1 MDNIVDS
8 MENAYQEFVNAT
20 SSFLEAT
27 QTSGGEKSEASDAAI
42 QNFSQRYEL
51 FKIACDQAEE
61 LVTYMKQSITN
72 KCVVDEAT
80 YERTKEEF
88 LVDDVEFEKD
98 DVAFDSPIEYPTT
111 MPMTPEFSPDHVT
124 YEDIKFEE
132 DDELDKK

>member
-1 MDNIVDS
+1 MDKIVDS
-8 MENAYQEFVNAT
+8 MENAYEEFVNAT

-27 QTSGGEKSEASDAAI
+27 QTSGGQKGEVGDVAI
-42 QNFSQRYEL
+42 QNFNQRYEL
-51 FKIACDQAEE
+51 FKAACDQAEE
-61 LVTYMKQSITN
+61 FVAYMKQSITN
-72 KCVVDEAT
+72 KCVVNETT

-98 DVAFDSPIEYPTT
+98 DVALDSPIEYPAT

-124 YEDIKFEE
+124 FEEVKVEE